1 MGRVY
6 PRRDGNPRAAAL
18 WLLLLPAG
26 VARPIKTVGE
36 GEASPPPPPAPKSA
50 PKIRILAV
58 KNRRREPNSPIVRL
72 ARASDSGPGASLGR
86 SSPEPEGM
94 SGPLDRLARPSF
106 EGFTHNDGK
115 KESRSDADNSEGEK
129 KTKIA
134 SFKKKAINA
143 GNKFRH
149 SLRRRSK
156 KKNENQISI
165 EDIRDVQDLQA
176 VEAFRQC
183 LHDEDLL
190 PQQHD
195 DYHMMLRFLKAR
207 KFDVEKAK
215 LMWSDMLTWR
225 KEFGTDNIE
234 EFDYAELNEVM
245 KYYPQFYHGVDKDG
259 RPIYVELIGKVDANK
274 VLQVTTIDRY
284 VKYHVK
290 EFEKCFQMRFPACSI
305 AAKRHL
311 DSCTTILD
319 VQGVGLKNFSKCA
332 RELITR
338 LQKIDSDNYPETLC
352 RMYII
357 NAGQGF
363 KMLWGTI
370 KSFLD
375 PKTAS
380 KIHVLGTKYQN
391 KLLEIIDESELPEF
405 FGGKCKCE
413 EHGGCQRSD
422 KGPWKDPTTIKRVLN
437 GEANYDRQIVTI
449 SGTDGKI
456 IGYARPQRPN
466 GKGSDASAESGSEVE
481 DVTSPTAPKTLIT
494 NPSLTPVHEE
504 SKFAAHASTS
514 AAHPTI
520 EDSIPV
526 VDKVVDDGWSSPR
539 ASPVSSSSG
548 SLSLRNLP
556 TTFEGIRTLAVAWLT
571 VFIVTLFAML
581 RSIPSRMAKRLSNQS
596 NDHDHYYVDCP
607 QEQEYKEEFRP
618 PSPAP
623 AYTEKDILSTLVRR
637 LGELEEKVQA
647 LEKKPSEM
655 PFEKEELLNA
665 SARRVDALE
674 ADLISTKK
682 ALYEA
687 LMRQDELL
695 AFIDKQ
701 DMLKFRKKKFCF

>member
-1 MGRVY
+1 
-6 PRRDGNPRAAAL
+6 
-18 WLLLLPAG
+18 
-26 VARPIKTVGE
+26 
-36 GEASPPPPPAPKSA
+36 
-50 PKIRILAV
+50 
-58 KNRRREPNSPIVRL
+58 
-72 ARASDSGPGASLGR
+72 
-86 SSPEPEGM
+86 M

-106 EGFTHNDGK
+106 EGFAHNDGK
-115 KESRSDADNSEGEK
+115 RESRSDADNSEGEK
-129 KTKIA
+129 KTKIN

-149 SLRRRSK
+149 SLRRKSK
-156 KKNENQISI
+156 KKNEISI

-176 VEAFRQC
+176 VDAFRQC
-183 LHDEDLL
+183 LLDEDLL

-215 LMWSDMLTWR
+215 HMWSEMLKWR
-225 KEFGTDNIE
+225 KEFGTDDIE
-234 EFDYAELNEVM
+234 EFNYSELNEVM

-274 VLQVTTIDRY
+274 LVQVTTIDRY

-290 EFEKCFQMRFPACSI
+290 EFEQCFKMRFPACSI

-319 VQGVGLKNFSKCA
+319 VQGVGLKNFSKYA

-352 RMYII
+352 RMYVI

-405 FGGKCKCE
+405 FGGKCRCD

-422 KGPWKDPTTIKRVLN
+422 KGPWKDPNTIKRVLN

-449 SGTDGKI
+449 SSSDGKI

-466 GKGSDASAESGSEVE
+466 QRKGSDGSAESGSEVE
-481 DVTSPTAPKTLIT
+481 DVASPIAPKNVIT
-494 NPSLTPVHEE
+494 NPLLTPVHEE

-514 AAHPTI
+514 ATRPTI
-520 EDSIPV
+520 EESIPV
-526 VDKVVDDGWSSPR
+526 VDKVVDDGWGSPR
-539 ASPVSSSSG
+539 ATPTASSSG
-548 SLSLRNLP
+548 SFSLSNVP
-556 TTFEGIRTLAVAWLT
+556 TTFEGIRTLTIAWLT
-571 VFIVTLFAML
+571 VFIVSLFTML
-581 RSIPSRMAKRLSNQS
+581 RTIPSRMAKRLSNQS
-596 NDHDHYYVDCP
+596 ENNDHYYVDCP
-607 QEQEYKEEFRP
+607 QEPEYKEEFRP
-618 PSPAP
+618 PSPVP
-623 AYTEKDILSTLVRR
+623 SYTEKDVLSAVLRR
-637 LGELEEKVQA
+637 LVELEEKVQV
-647 LEKKPSEM
+647 LETKPSEM

-682 ALYEA
+682 ALHEA

-701 DMLKFRKKKFCF
+701 DMLKFRQKKKFCF

>member
-1 MGRVY
+1 IW
-6 PRRDGNPRAAAL
+6 NINI
-18 WLLLLPAG
+18 LLL
-26 VARPIKTVGE
+26 
-36 GEASPPPPPAPKSA
+36 
-50 PKIRILAV
+50 
-58 KNRRREPNSPIVRL
+58 
-72 ARASDSGPGASLGR
+72 GA
-86 SSPEPEGM
+86 
-94 SGPLDRLARPSF
+94 AF

-156 KKNENQISI
+156 KKNDNQISI
-165 EDIRDVQDLQA
+165 EDIRHVQDLQA

-183 LHDEDLL
+183 LLDEDLL

-259 RPIYVELIGKVDANK
+259 RPVYVELIGKVDANK

-456 IGYARPQRPN
+456 ISYARPQRPN
-466 GKGSDASAESGSEVE
+466 QGKGSDASAESGSEVE
-481 DVTSPTAPKTLIT
+481 DVTSPIAPKTLIT

-514 AAHPTI
+514 AARPTI
-520 EDSIPV
+520 EESIPV

-539 ASPVSSSSG
+539 AS

-556 TTFEGIRTLAVAWLT
+556 TTFEGIRTLVVAWLT

-623 AYTEKDILSTLVRR
+623 AYTEKEILSTLVRR

-701 DMLKFRKKKFCF
+701 DMLKFRKKKLCF

>member
-1 MGRVY
+1 M
-6 PRRDGNPRAAAL
+6 
-18 WLLLLPAG
+18 
-26 VARPIKTVGE
+26 
-36 GEASPPPPPAPKSA
+36 
-50 PKIRILAV
+50 
-58 KNRRREPNSPIVRL
+58 
-72 ARASDSGPGASLGR
+72 
-86 SSPEPEGM
+86 
-94 SGPLDRLARPSF
+94 
-106 EGFTHNDGK
+106 
-115 KESRSDADNSEGEK
+115 
-129 KTKIA
+129 
-134 SFKKKAINA
+134 
-143 GNKFRH
+143 
-149 SLRRRSK
+149 
-156 KKNENQISI
+156 
-165 EDIRDVQDLQA
+165 
-176 VEAFRQC
+176 C
-183 LHDEDLL
+183 
-190 PQQHD
+190 
-195 DYHMMLRFLKAR
+195 RFLKAR

-466 GKGSDASAESGSEVE
+466 QGKGSDASAESGSEVE
-481 DVTSPTAPKTLIT
+481 DVTSPTAPKALIT

-571 VFIVTLFAML
+571 VFIMTLFAML

>member
-1 MGRVY
+1 
-6 PRRDGNPRAAAL
+6 
-18 WLLLLPAG
+18 
-26 VARPIKTVGE
+26 
-36 GEASPPPPPAPKSA
+36 
-50 PKIRILAV
+50 
-58 KNRRREPNSPIVRL
+58 
-72 ARASDSGPGASLGR
+72 
-86 SSPEPEGM
+86 M

-183 LHDEDLL
+183 LLDEDLL

-215 LMWSDMLTWR
+215 LMWSDMLAWR

-234 EFDYAELNEVM
+234 EFDYSELNEVM

-259 RPIYVELIGKVDANK
+259 RPVYVELIGKVDANK
-274 VLQVTTIDRY
+274 VVQVTTIDRY

-319 VQGVGLKNFSKCA
+319 VQGVGLKNFSKTA

-481 DVTSPTAPKTLIT
+481 DATSPTAPKTLIT

-504 SKFAAHASTS
+504 HM
-514 AAHPTI
+514 HP
-520 EDSIPV
+520 
-526 VDKVVDDGWSSPR
+526 R
-539 ASPVSSSSG
+539 
-548 SLSLRNLP
+548 L
-556 TTFEGIRTLAVAWLT
+556 
-571 VFIVTLFAML
+571 LFA
-581 RSIPSRMAKRLSNQS
+581 P
-596 NDHDHYYVDCP
+596 
-607 QEQEYKEEFRP
+607 
-618 PSPAP
+618 
-623 AYTEKDILSTLVRR
+623 
-637 LGELEEKVQA
+637 
-647 LEKKPSEM
+647 
-655 PFEKEELLNA
+655 LL
-665 SARRVDALE
+665 
-674 ADLISTKK
+674 KK
-682 ALYEA
+682 ASLLLTRLWTTDGA
-687 LMRQDELL
+687 APELVQCL
-695 AFIDKQ
+695 LPQ
-701 DMLKFRKKKFCF
+701 VHYP

>member
-1 MGRVY
+1 
-6 PRRDGNPRAAAL
+6 
-18 WLLLLPAG
+18 
-26 VARPIKTVGE
+26 
-36 GEASPPPPPAPKSA
+36 APKSA
-50 PKIRILAV
+50 PIFRNREVKISAGNEIPRLFVSYAPGSKKLFFPYPIRQFGVGAWRRFAAVLLA
-58 KNRRREPNSPIVRL
+58 EFFCADFS
-72 ARASDSGPGASLGR
+72 ADSGPGASLGR
-86 SSPEPEGM
+86 SIPEPEGM

-156 KKNENQISI
+156 KKNDNQISI
-165 EDIRDVQDLQA
+165 EDIRHVQDLQA

-183 LHDEDLL
+183 LLDEDLL

-259 RPIYVELIGKVDANK
+259 RPVYVELIGKVDANK

-456 IGYARPQRPN
+456 ISYARPQRPN
-466 GKGSDASAESGSEVE
+466 
-481 DVTSPTAPKTLIT
+481 
-494 NPSLTPVHEE
+494 
-504 SKFAAHASTS
+504 
-514 AAHPTI
+514 
-520 EDSIPV
+520 
-526 VDKVVDDGWSSPR
+526 
-539 ASPVSSSSG
+539 VSSI
-548 SLSLRNLP
+548 SLVGH
-556 TTFEGIRTLAVAWLT
+556 E
-571 VFIVTLFAML
+571 
-581 RSIPSRMAKRLSNQS
+581 
-596 NDHDHYYVDCP
+596 D
-607 QEQEYKEEFRP
+607 
-618 PSPAP
+618 
-623 AYTEKDILSTLVRR
+623 
-637 LGELEEKVQA
+637 
-647 LEKKPSEM
+647 
-655 PFEKEELLNA
+655 LLNH
-665 SARRVDALE
+665 LFN
-674 ADLISTKK
+674 L
-682 ALYEA
+682 
-687 LMRQDELL
+687 
-695 AFIDKQ
+695 
-701 DMLKFRKKKFCF
+701 

>member
-6 PRRDGNPRAAAL
+6 PRRDGNTRAAAL

-481 DVTSPTAPKTLIT
+481 DVTSPTAPKALIT

-571 VFIVTLFAML
+571 VFIMTLFAML

>member
-1 MGRVY
+1 PNNQCKVL
-6 PRRDGNPRAAAL
+6 AARTLYA
-18 WLLLLPAG
+18 
-26 VARPIKTVGE
+26 
-36 GEASPPPPPAPKSA
+36 
-50 PKIRILAV
+50 
-58 KNRRREPNSPIVRL
+58 
-72 ARASDSGPGASLGR
+72 
-86 SSPEPEGM
+86 
-94 SGPLDRLARPSF
+94 F

-156 KKNENQISI
+156 KKNDNQISI
-165 EDIRDVQDLQA
+165 EDIRHVQDLQA

-183 LHDEDLL
+183 LLDEDLL

-259 RPIYVELIGKVDANK
+259 RPVYVELIGKVDANK

-456 IGYARPQRPN
+456 ISYARPQRPN
-466 GKGSDASAESGSEVE
+466 QGKGSDASAESGSEVE
-481 DVTSPTAPKTLIT
+481 DVTSPIAPKTLIT

-514 AAHPTI
+514 AARPTI
-520 EDSIPV
+520 EESIPV

-556 TTFEGIRTLAVAWLT
+556 TTFEGIRTLVVAWLT

-623 AYTEKDILSTLVRR
+623 AYTEKEILSTLVRR

-701 DMLKFRKKKFCF
+701 DMLKFRVCRSHP

>member
-1 MGRVY
+1 
-6 PRRDGNPRAAAL
+6 
-18 WLLLLPAG
+18 
-26 VARPIKTVGE
+26 
-36 GEASPPPPPAPKSA
+36 
-50 PKIRILAV
+50 
-58 KNRRREPNSPIVRL
+58 
-72 ARASDSGPGASLGR
+72 
-86 SSPEPEGM
+86 M

-156 KKNENQISI
+156 KKNDNQISI
-165 EDIRDVQDLQA
+165 EDIRHVQDLQA

-183 LHDEDLL
+183 LLDEDLL

-259 RPIYVELIGKVDANK
+259 RPVYVELIGKVDANK

-456 IGYARPQRPN
+456 ISYARPQRPN
-466 GKGSDASAESGSEVE
+466 QGKGSDASAESGSEVE
-481 DVTSPTAPKTLIT
+481 DVTSPIAPKTLIT

-514 AAHPTI
+514 AARPTI
-520 EDSIPV
+520 EESIPV

-556 TTFEGIRTLAVAWLT
+556 TTFEGIRTLVVAWLT

-623 AYTEKDILSTLVRR
+623 AYTEKEILSTLVRR

-701 DMLKFRKKKFCF
+701 DMLKFRKKKLCF